1 MLCLLKIK
9 WVHVSM
15 ASLSLPITQHISVN
29 GTTEA
34 AIMSSTTYRM
44 ITAHCICI
52 YNLQVGGMKYS

>member
-15 ASLSLPITQHISVN
+15 ASRSLPITQHISV
-29 GTTEA
+29 TEA
-34 AIMSSTTYRM
+34 AIMSSTTYRL